1 MTKSEPKNIAASA
14 IRGVRWNYLGG
25 ISGSL
30 CQLAIGIVLARI
42 LGPRP
47 FGQVIIAS
55 TIYGFLNLFVDGG
68 FSQALIQKPELTSD
82 DVRKTF
88 TCQAGIG
95 AGMTALV
102 CLAAPWIARQFHDP
116 SAVNVVR
123 AMALM
128 IAIQSTGLVAAALL
142 RRSMRFRAVQ
152 MAALSSYLIG
162 FLVLGIPMA
171 LSGAGVWSLVT
182 AFLVQA
188 GVNSLL
194 LHIAARHTM
203 KPLFAWPERSIA
215 TFGVT
220 IIANNVVNWGHANL
234 DNLAASGLGPAALGL
249 YGRGCNFAY
258 QPVNTVVNGLQSV
271 LLSSTARVQ
280 ERRELM
286 RELTL
291 AVMGLALGVLGPA
304 YAVLAM
310 LPDTTIMGL
319 YGDKWLGVIPLMVP
333 LALAMPLFGVHALL
347 GPILCG
353 LGRPELE
360 FWPQALSCVLAAA
373 AFFTAARFSL
383 ESVAWAL
390 LAVMVVRFAA
400 IAAFT
405 FHLLKIR
412 WREASALLAGRL
424 LFSAVFGAAVWC
436 VDRGLR
442 VAHVGAAP
450 RLALEFA
457 LSAGLLAWM
466 ATAAAP
472 IAFGGR
478 TVRFLLSYGGHLP
491 TWFVAR
497 LKRSAEQPAVG
508 ETICS

>member
-1 MTKSEPKNIAASA
+1 M
-14 IRGVRWNYLGG
+14 RWNYLGG
-25 ISGSL
+25 ISASL

-68 FSQALIQKPELTSD
+68 FSQALIQKKELTSE

-95 AGMTALV
+95 AGMTAV
-102 CLAAPWIARQFHDP
+102 VFVAAPWIARMFHDP

-123 AMALM
+123 AMAFM
-128 IAIQSTGLVAAALL
+128 IAVQSTGLVAAALL
-142 RRSMRFRAVQ
+142 RRAMRFRAVQ
-152 MAALSSYLIG
+152 MAALCSYLVG
-162 FLVLGIPMA
+162 FLVLGIPLA
-171 LSGAGVWSLVT
+171 FGGAGVWSLVT
-182 AFLVQA
+182 AFLTQA
-188 GVNSLL
+188 AVNSLL
-194 LHIAARHTM
+194 LHRASRHTM

-220 IIANNVVNWGHANL
+220 IIANNVVNWGHSNL

-271 LLSSTARVQ
+271 LLSSTARAQ

-286 RELTL
+286 REMTL

-310 LPDTTIMGL
+310 LPDTTIVGL
-319 YGDKWLGVIPLMVP
+319 YGDKWVGVIPLMVP
-333 LALAMPLFGVHALL
+333 LALAMPFFGVHALL

-360 FWPQALSCVLAAA
+360 FWPQALSCVVAAI

-383 ESVAWAL
+383 ESIAWAL
-390 LAVMVVRFAA
+390 LGVMVVRFAA
-400 IAAFT
+400 IAGFT

-412 WREASALLAGRL
+412 WGEAAAPIAGRVV
-424 LFSAVFGAAVWC
+424 FSAIFGAAIWC

-442 VAHVGAAP
+442 TVHAAATL
-450 RLALEFA
+450 RLAVEIA
-457 LSAGLLAWM
+457 VSAVLLLWM
-466 ATAAAP
+466 ATKAARTT
-472 IAFGGR
+472 FGGR
-478 TVRFLLSYGGHLP
+478 TVRFLLTYGGHLP
-491 TWFVAR
+491 AWYVAQ
-497 LKRSAEQPAVG
+497 LKRSAERAAAG
-508 ETICS
+508 EAICS